1 MKKEI
6 VNDVL
11 WELKYVHDS
20 VTSQGKE
27 DTFDIPFYVNHLKKA
42 IELMES
48 QIKEKK

>member
-11 WELKYVHDS
+11 WELKYVQDS
-20 VTSQGKE
+20 VKSYGKE
-27 DTFDIPFYVNHLKKA
+27 DSFDIPFYVNHLKKG

-48 QIKEKK
+48 EIKQ

>member
-6 VNDVL
+6 VNDVI

-20 VTSQGKE
+20 VKSYGKNE
-27 DTFDIPFYVNHLKKA
+27 TFDIPFYVNHLKKA

-48 QIKEKK
+48 EIKDVE